1 VEAPEIWRSHDLI
14 AVSVDVENYY
24 VMLQTACDIMADV
37 VATLGAKKAQ
47 APSESFHKLNEW
59 AQKNRGR
66 LDPAYHLV
74 AAPLSWFGEIN
85 STRTDVVH
93 RGKTMLVYTDRVTF
107 NWGRLIPK
115 LRDLTQAMLDFSE
128 SLGRIVVSENDRKGN
143 PKRKIID
150 GVYVPALGHLLSQ
163 YAVPKKSETLK
174 TAARCLIA
182 CGGYVEAAYIG
193 YPKGFWWK
201 VLISSSKKLASDI
214 VTAIVPVNA
223 SGTVHDCKFVLSD
236 GNKTHGLVACDN
248 GTADAA
254 WLKGATESVKQLQL
268 KYGTQRAVFVVRCM
282 KGVAPQFLPGT
293 QVPLVVGV
301 KPTTITKKVVTALSG

>member
-1 VEAPEIWRSHDLI
+1 
-14 AVSVDVENYY
+14 
-24 VMLQTACDIMADV
+24 M
-37 VATLGAKKAQ
+37 
-47 APSESFHKLNEW
+47 
-59 AQKNRGR
+59 
-66 LDPAYHLV
+66 
-74 AAPLSWFGEIN
+74 
-85 STRTDVVH
+85 
-93 RGKTMLVYTDRVTF
+93 
-107 NWGRLIPK
+107 
-115 LRDLTQAMLDFSE
+115 
-128 SLGRIVVSENDRKGN
+128 
-143 PKRKIID
+143 
-150 GVYVPALGHLLSQ
+150 
-163 YAVPKKSETLK
+163 
-174 TAARCLIA
+174 
-182 CGGYVEAAYIG
+182 
-193 YPKGFWWK
+193 
-201 VLISSSKKLASDI
+201 ISSSKKLASDI